1 MSLVLIERPGDR
13 VGVIRLN
20 RPERR
25 NALSTEFRA
34 EIAKAVTELDA
45 DPGIRCIVMT
55 GDEKAFAAGADLA
68 ELAEVRP
75 MQEVFDRLGAVKRAL
90 EASNTPVIAA
100 VRGMALGGGC
110 EMAMMCDIIIAGDTA
125 KFGQPEI
132 KVGIMPGAGGTQ
144 KILRTAGKAK
154 ALRYILTGDLFPAD
168 VALDLGI
175 VSEVVPDA
183 EVMDTSLAMA
193 KRIAAQPAK
202 AVQAIRDAVRE
213 GANTPLDTAL
223 MLENRLFQMLFSTDD
238 QKEGMRAFLEKRA
251 PEFKGQ

>member
-1 MSLVLIERPGDR
+1 MSLVLIERPVDR

-144 KILRTAGKAK
+144 KILRTAGKGK
-154 ALRYILTGDLFPAD
+154 ALRYLLTGDLFPAD
-168 VALDLGI
+168 VAMDLGI

-193 KRIAAQPAK
+193 KTIAAQPAK

>member
-1 MSLVLIERPGDR
+1 MFLVLIERPGDR

-154 ALRYILTGDLFPAD
+154 ALRYLLTGDLFPAD

>member
-1 MSLVLIERPGDR
+1 MSLVLIERPVDR

-34 EIAKAVTELDA
+34 EIAKALTELDA

-132 KVGIMPGAGGTQ
+132 KVGIMPGAG
-144 KILRTAGKAK
+144 
-154 ALRYILTGDLFPAD
+154 
-168 VALDLGI
+168 
-175 VSEVVPDA
+175 
-183 EVMDTSLAMA
+183 
-193 KRIAAQPAK
+193 
-202 AVQAIRDAVRE
+202 
-213 GANTPLDTAL
+213 
-223 MLENRLFQMLFSTDD
+223 
-238 QKEGMRAFLEKRA
+238 
-251 PEFKGQ
+251 

>member
-34 EIAKAVTELDA
+34 DIAKAVTELDT

-154 ALRYILTGDLFPAD
+154 ALRYLLTGDLFPAD

>member
-1 MSLVLIERPGDR
+1 MSLVLIERPVDR

-34 EIAKAVTELDA
+34 EIAKALTELDA

-154 ALRYILTGDLFPAD
+154 ALRYLLTGDLFPAD

>member
-90 EASNTPVIAA
+90 EASDTPVIAA

-154 ALRYILTGDLFPAD
+154 ALRYLLTGDLFPAD

>member
-1 MSLVLIERPGDR
+1 
-13 VGVIRLN
+13 
-20 RPERR
+20 
-25 NALSTEFRA
+25 
-34 EIAKAVTELDA
+34 
-45 DPGIRCIVMT
+45 
-55 GDEKAFAAGADLA
+55 
-68 ELAEVRP
+68 
-75 MQEVFDRLGAVKRAL
+75 
-90 EASNTPVIAA
+90 
-100 VRGMALGGGC
+100 C

>member
-1 MSLVLIERPGDR
+1 MSLVLIERPVDR

-34 EIAKAVTELDA
+34 EIAKAVTELDD

-154 ALRYILTGDLFPAD
+154 ALRYLLTGDLFPAD

>member
-34 EIAKAVTELDA
+34 EIAKAVTELDD

-154 ALRYILTGDLFPAD
+154 ALRYLLTGDLFPAD

>member
-154 ALRYILTGDLFPAD
+154 ALRYLLTGDLFPAD

-223 MLENRLFQMLFSTDD
+223 MLENRLFQMLFSTND

>member
-1 MSLVLIERPGDR
+1 
-13 VGVIRLN
+13 
-20 RPERR
+20 
-25 NALSTEFRA
+25 
-34 EIAKAVTELDA
+34 
-45 DPGIRCIVMT
+45 MT

-154 ALRYILTGDLFPAD
+154 ALRYLLTGDLFPAD

-223 MLENRLFQMLFSTDD
+223 MLENRLFQMLFSTND

>member
-13 VGVIRLN
+13 VGVIQLN

-154 ALRYILTGDLFPAD
+154 ALRYLLTGDLFPAD

>member
-1 MSLVLIERPGDR
+1 MSQVLIERPGDR
-13 VGVIRLN
+13 VGLIRLN

-25 NALSTEFRA
+25 NALSTAFRA
-34 EIAKAVTELDA
+34 EIAQAVITLDA
-45 DPGIRCIVMT
+45 DPDIRCIVMT
-55 GDEKAFAAGADLA
+55 GDEKAFAAGADIA

-75 MQEVFDRLGAVKRAL
+75 MQDVFDRLAAVKRAL
-90 EASNTPVIAA
+90 EASSTPVIAA

-110 EMAMMCDIIIAGDTA
+110 EMAMMCDIVIAGDTA

-154 ALRYILTGDLFPAD
+154 ALRYLLTGDLFPAN
-168 VALDLGI
+168 VAMDLGI

-183 EVMDTSLAMA
+183 DVMDSALAMA
-193 KRIAAQPAK
+193 GRIAAQPAK
-202 AVQAIRDAVRE
+202 AVQAIREAVRE

-238 QKEGMRAFLEKRA
+238 QKEGMRAFLEKRPA
-251 PEFKGQ
+251 EFKGQ

>member
-90 EASNTPVIAA
+90 EASNTPAIAA

-154 ALRYILTGDLFPAD
+154 ALRYLLTGDLFPAD

>member
-45 DPGIRCIVMT
+45 DPEIRCIVMT

-154 ALRYILTGDLFPAD
+154 ALRYLLTGDLFPAD
-168 VALDLGI
+168 VAMDLGI

-193 KRIAAQPAK
+193 KTIAAQPAK

-213 GANTPLDTAL
+213 GANTPLHTAL

>member
-154 ALRYILTGDLFPAD
+154 ALRYLLTGDLFPAD

-183 EVMDTSLAMA
+183 EVMDTALAMA
-193 KRIAAQPAK
+193 KTIAAQPAK

>member
-1 MSLVLIERPGDR
+1 MSMVLIERTGER

-34 EIAKAVTELDA
+34 LIAAAVTELDA
-45 DPGIRCIVMT
+45 DPEIRCIVMT

-68 ELAEVRP
+68 ELAEARP
-75 MQEVFDRLGAVKRAL
+75 MQELFDRLAAVKRAL
-90 EASNTPVIAA
+90 EASSTPVIAA

-110 EMAMMCDIIIAGDTA
+110 EMAMMCDIVIAGDTA

-144 KILRTAGKAK
+144 RILRSAGKAK
-154 ALRYILTGDLFPAD
+154 ALRYLLTGDLFSAK
-168 VALDLGI
+168 VAEELGI

-183 EVMDTSLAMA
+183 EVMDYSLAMA
-193 KRIAAQPAK
+193 KGIAAQPAK
-202 AVQAIRDAVRE
+202 AVQAIREAVRE
-213 GANTPLDTAL
+213 GANTPLETGL

>member
-25 NALSTEFRA
+25 NALSTEFRG

-45 DPGIRCIVMT
+45 DPEIRCIVMT

-154 ALRYILTGDLFPAD
+154 ALRYLLTGDLFPAD

-183 EVMDTSLAMA
+183 EVVDTSLAMA

>member
-25 NALSTEFRA
+25 NALSTEFRG

-45 DPGIRCIVMT
+45 DPEIRCIVMT

-154 ALRYILTGDLFPAD
+154 ALRYLLTGDLFPAD

>member
-13 VGVIRLN
+13 VGVIQLN

>member
-1 MSLVLIERPGDR
+1 MSMVLIERPGDR

-34 EIAKAVTELDA
+34 EIAAAVTELDA
-45 DPGIRCIVMT
+45 DPEIRCIVMT
-55 GDEKAFAAGADLA
+55 GDEKAFAAGADLN

-75 MQEVFDRLGAVKRAL
+75 MQDTFDRLAAVKRAL

-110 EMAMMCDIIIAGDTA
+110 EMAMMCDILIAGDTA
-125 KFGQPEI
+125 LFGQPEI

-144 KILRTAGKAK
+144 KVLRTAGKAK
-154 ALRYILTGDLFPAD
+154 ALRYLLTGDLFSAE
-168 VALDLGI
+168 VAMDLGI
-175 VSEVVPDA
+175 VSEIMPDA
-183 EVMDTSLAMA
+183 EVMDASLAMA
-193 KRIAAQPAK
+193 KTIAAQPAK
-202 AVQAIRDAVRE
+202 AVQAIRESVRE
-213 GANTPLDTAL
+213 AANTPLDSGL

-238 QKEGMRAFLEKRA
+238 QKEGMRAFLEKRS

>member
-1 MSLVLIERPGDR
+1 MSLVLIERPSDR

-154 ALRYILTGDLFPAD
+154 ALRYLLTGDLFPAD

-183 EVMDTSLAMA
+183 EVMDTALAMA
-193 KRIAAQPAK
+193 KTIAAQPAK

>member
-154 ALRYILTGDLFPAD
+154 ALRYLLTGDLFPAD

-213 GANTPLDTAL
+213 GSNTPLDTAL

>member
-154 ALRYILTGDLFPAD
+154 ALRYLLTGDLFPAD